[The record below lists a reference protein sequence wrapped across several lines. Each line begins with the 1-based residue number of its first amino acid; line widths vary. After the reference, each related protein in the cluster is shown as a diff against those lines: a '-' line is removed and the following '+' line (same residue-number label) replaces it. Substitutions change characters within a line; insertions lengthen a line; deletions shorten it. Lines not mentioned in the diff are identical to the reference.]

1 MSLLSQYGHKFS
13 SVLNSKPV
21 KLSLLV
27 GLMVIV
33 RSTFAED
40 SLAGATDIVKE
51 AYNGSIKTYL
61 YVGEAVAAIMT
72 LIFTRNIKALGGVGA
87 MAIFMNVVAVLAG
100 F

>member
-1 MSLLSQYGHKFS
+1 MSLLSQYGNKFS
-13 SVLNSKPV
+13 SVLKSKPV

-27 GLMVIV
+27 ALMMMV

-40 SLAGATDIVKE
+40 SLSGAADIVKE

-61 YVGEAVAAIMT
+61 YVGEAVAAVMT

-87 MAIFMNVVAVLAG
+87 VAIFMNVVALLAG